1 MKEVIK
7 SKKVLPSD
15 ELLSEMEML
24 QVYAGTSISIEAKI
38 FAKCT
43 KEYCVGAHCKDCH
56 ISNCGNCVAGCACNY
71 EQQKSDSSKCQ

>member
-7 SKKVLPSD
+7 SKKVLPSA

-24 QVYAGTSISIEAKI
+24 QVYAGTSISVEAKI

-43 KEYCVGAHCKDCH
+43 KEYCDGANCKDCQ
-56 ISNCGNCVAGCACNY
+56 ITNSGNCVAGCACNPV
-71 EQQKSDSSKCQ
+71 EQKSDSSKCK